1 MNNFKS
7 KEFWVKQI
15 GEGWTEHIWS
25 TLSSDRMTG
34 LMNSLEKEY
43 KEHSILPEKKEV
55 FRAFRECPLEE
66 LKVVIL
72 GQDPYPGRIGT
83 FTRATGL
90 AFANRSH
97 LINSLSPSLQKIVER
112 IEEDNGQLMLSF
124 NPELTQ
130 WASQGVLLLNT
141 ALTVRERQINS
152 HGALWRGFIESLLP
166 RIPESVIFM
175 LWGKQSQGFQD
186 KIKGKCLLAEHPSY
200 AHRQKRLWNCDHFEL
215 TKELI
220 EWKR

>member
-7 KEFWVKQI
+7 RDFWIQQL

-25 TLSSDRMTG
+25 TLSSDNMVH
-34 LMNSLEKEY
+34 LMNNLEQEY
-43 KEHSILPEKKEV
+43 KSHSILPAKKEV
-55 FRAFRECPLEE
+55 FRAFRECPLDK

-97 LINSLSPSLQKIVER
+97 LINTMSPSLKKIVER
-112 IEEDNGQLMLSF
+112 IEEDNKQLLLDF
-124 NPELTQ
+124 DPELTQ

-141 ALTVRERQINS
+141 ALTVREGQINS
-152 HGALWRGFIESLLP
+152 HGALWRGFIYALLP
-166 RIPESVIFM
+166 QVPKDVIFM
-175 LWGKQSQGFQD
+175 LWGKQAQELQD
-186 KIKGKCLLAEHPSY
+186 RIKGKCLLAEHPSY
-200 AHRQKRLWNCDHFEL
+200 ANRQGRLWNCDHFEL
-215 TKELI
+215 TKNLI
-220 EWKR
+220 EWK